1 MRLKCQMGWRIH
13 AAIMAA
19 LCLAAAAC
27 GDQKSGTP
35 QSQRASN
42 NVSTTAADSLSDST
56 KFPTGAQGAAA
67 RRGFAILAAT
77 PDSLPNYVGNGLR
90 CFSCHLDNGR
100 KPNGIPITAS
110 YTHYPSFST
119 RTGNTMSIYDR
130 VNNCLTRSLA
140 GRALPADSKEMA
152 DIVAYLALIARGLP
166 PGSHSPGEGLAKM
179 PRLVGDPSR
188 GNTMFVGRCARCH
201 GANGQGIPPATALW
215 GTHSFAIGASLAWID
230 RTASFIRYNMPF
242 DSAGVLSD
250 QQAYDVAAYI
260 LTHPRQDTRGKEHD
274 FPSGDA
280 PWDVP
285 YNTHGHVAFN
295 PPPLLAPA
303 LH

>member
-1 MRLKCQMGWRIH
+1 MSMVSSLEAQPSGQWSIFGRFDDLQFMRESILFDSCRVRVM
-13 AAIMAA
+13 MA
-19 LCLAAAAC
+19 LAAAMALSVAGC
-27 GDQKSGTP
+27 KQAPTAKPDP
-35 QSQRASN
+35 Q
-42 NVSTTAADSLSDST
+42 
-56 KFPTGAQGAAA
+56 
-67 RRGFAILAAT
+67 RGFAILAAT

-110 YTHYPSFST
+110 FTHYPSFSK
-119 RTGNTMSIYDR
+119 RSGNTMSIYDR

-140 GRALPADSKEMA
+140 GRGLPADSKEMA

-166 PGSHSPGEGLAKM
+166 PGSHAPGEGLVKM
-179 PRLVGDPSR
+179 PRLTGDTSR
-188 GNTMFVGRCARCH
+188 GGAIFVARCARCH
-201 GANGQGIPPATALW
+201 GANGQGIPPATPLW
-215 GTHSFAIGASLAWID
+215 GARSFAIGASLSWID
-230 RTASFIRYNMPF
+230 RAASFIRYNMPF

-260 LTHPRQDTRGKEHD
+260 LAHPRQDTRGKEHD

-285 YNTHGHVAFN
+285 YNTHGHVAYN
-295 PPPLLAPA
+295 PPPLLPPA